1 MPMSNSKSSMHKT
14 KTKTKIKTKKGEK
27 GKVAKNRSKNNK
39 TKKNLKIRIS
49 VKNMSKRKLKK
60 TVKKANQKRKQR
72 LNILSKSKSKSKYMS
87 MKGGAGTLKKVEIKK
102 EVPQDPNQSASSIEA
117 TKLASEVLNDANVL
131 NQLNPDVVES
141 FSGLS
146 STNGSIFSSQPFLL
160 GGGSKH
166 KNTLPTKLKQRRK
179 TIKRQSK
186 LLKKY

>member
-1 MPMSNSKSSMHKT
+1 MSNSKSSMRKT
-14 KTKTKIKTKKGEK
+14 KQKTKKGEK
-27 GKVAKNRSKNNK
+27 RNVAKNRSKNNK

-60 TVKKANQKRKQR
+60 TVKKANKKRKQR
-72 LNILSKSKSKSKYMS
+72 LNILSKSKSKYMS

-166 KNTLPTKLKQRRK
+166 KNTLSNKLKQRRK